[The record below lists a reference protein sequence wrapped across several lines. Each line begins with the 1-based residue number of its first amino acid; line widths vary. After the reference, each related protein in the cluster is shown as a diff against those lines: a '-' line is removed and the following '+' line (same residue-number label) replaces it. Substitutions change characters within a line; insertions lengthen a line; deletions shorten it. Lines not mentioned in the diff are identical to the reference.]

1 MSIES
6 PVTYEQLQD
15 LEDDFEEVELELIRQ
30 QTKLSK
36 PLYAKRAELVA
47 DIPNFWPLVFEQ
59 SPPDIDEYIQPSDAA
74 LLLGSLRSLS
84 VDRFEL
90 PDGDPRSFA
99 IRFDFAENDHFHD
112 KTIEKKFWWRCAKD
126 GWSGLV
132 SEPVNIAWKSPDKD
146 LTGGMLALARKIW
159 EEDRN
164 NSSSSSSSK
173 SKDKVESDAKKQLK
187 EQMNKTGLGG
197 VSFFAWFGFRGRD
210 ISAQESREATE
221 AERQKR
227 QAREAGKQVDDD
239 DDKDD
244 EDEDDDDED
253 EYEYEVFPT
262 ADDLALAIAE
272 DLWPG
277 ATKYFGESDI
287 WHPPSVD
294 SIDTRLLVQAQEQD
308 AMSDAAFESDAEMS
322 DGGDDEDRQKKRRRN
337 GD

>member
-30 QTKLSK
+30 QAKLSE
-36 PLYAKRAELVA
+36 PLYAKRAKLVA

-59 SPPDIDEYIQPSDAA
+59 SPSDIDEYIQPSDAA

-90 PDGDPRSFA
+90 PDGDPRSIS
-99 IRFDFAENDHFHD
+99 IRFDFGENDHFNN
-112 KTIEKKFWWRCAKD
+112 KTIEKKFWWRRAKD
-126 GWSGLV
+126 GWTGLV
-132 SEPVNIAWKSPDKD
+132 SEPVDIDWKSPDKD
-146 LTGGMLALARKIW
+146 LTCGMLALARKIW
-159 EEDRN
+159 VEDHDSGGKTKN
-164 NSSSSSSSK
+164 
-173 SKDKVESDAKKQLK
+173 KDESDAKKQLR
-187 EQMNKTGLGG
+187 EHMNKTGLGG

-210 ISAQESREATE
+210 ISAQESCEATE
-221 AERQKR
+221 AERKKR
-227 QAREAGKQVDDD
+227 KARDDGKEVEDEADDD
-239 DDKDD
+239 DDDV
-244 EDEDDDDED
+244 ED

-277 ATKYFGESDI
+277 ATKYFI
-287 WHPPSVD
+287 
-294 SIDTRLLVQAQEQD
+294 QAQEQD
-308 AMSDAAFESDAEMS
+308 AMSDAGFESDGEMS
-322 DGGDDEDRQKKRRRN
+322 DDGEDERQKKRRRN

>member
-1 MSIES
+1 MSTES
-6 PVTYEQLQD
+6 HVTYDQLQD

-30 QTKLSK
+30 QAKLSQ
-36 PLYAKRAELVA
+36 PLYAKRAKLVA

-59 SPPDIDEYIQPSDAA
+59 SPSDIDEYIQPSDAA

-90 PDGDPRSFA
+90 PGGDPRNIA
-99 IRFDFAENDHFHD
+99 IRFDFAENDHFYD
-112 KTIEKKFWWRCAKD
+112 QTIEKKFWWRRAKD
-126 GWSGLV
+126 GWTGLV
-132 SEPVNIAWKSPDKD
+132 SEPVDIDWKSPDKD

-159 EEDRN
+159 EEDGKAKN
-164 NSSSSSSSK
+164 K
-173 SKDKVESDAKKQLK
+173 TESDAKKQLK

-210 ISAQESREATE
+210 ISADESREATE

-227 QAREAGKQVDDD
+227 QARDAGKQVDDD
-239 DDKDD
+239 DDDDKDD
-244 EDEDDDDED
+244 DVED

-277 ATKYFGESDI
+277 ATKYFI
-287 WHPPSVD
+287 
-294 SIDTRLLVQAQEQD
+294 QAQEQD
-308 AMSDAAFESDAEMS
+308 AMSDAGFESGGGEMS
-322 DGGDDEDRQKKRRRN
+322 DDDDDDDRQKKRRRN